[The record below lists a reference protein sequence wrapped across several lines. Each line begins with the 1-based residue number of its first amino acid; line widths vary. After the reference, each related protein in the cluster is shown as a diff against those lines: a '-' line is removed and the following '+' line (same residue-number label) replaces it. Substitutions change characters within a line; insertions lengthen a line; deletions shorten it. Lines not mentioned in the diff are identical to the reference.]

1 MTGVDLVVT
10 DLDGTLWHTDDDI
23 HPGIAAAW
31 AEITRHVPV
40 LVATGRRTTST
51 RVPLARV
58 GIVPSAVVLN
68 GALALDLASGHRYH
82 VAPFP
87 AVQASAVLEAFQEL
101 GLDPCL
107 YVDDVEAEVLVS
119 ETPSTNQ
126 GHLESLGDTAA
137 VADLRRAAEVVPVL
151 GFSIIGA
158 EHRLLSAA
166 AAAVEG
172 TAEVHLDRSLDFPGL
187 AAITV
192 APKGQSKWD
201 GVEAYCHH
209 HGLDATRVL
218 AVGDGP
224 NDVELLTH
232 AAISV
237 VPEVAHPAALELA
250 DHLIP
255 SARDAGWLQ
264 LPDLLAD
271 IAGRAMSAEPPPVPR

>member
-23 HPGIAAAW
+23 HPDIAAAW
-31 AEITRHVPV
+31 AEISRHVPV
-40 LVATGRRTTST
+40 IVATGRRTTST

-68 GALALDLASGHRYH
+68 GALALDLASGHHYH
-82 VAPFP
+82 RAPFP
-87 AVQASAVLEAFQEL
+87 PIQAGEVLAAFQDL

-107 YVDDVEAEVLVS
+107 YMDGVEAEVLVS
-119 ETPSTNQ
+119 DTPSTNDE
-126 GHLESLGDTAA
+126 HLESLGDTAA
-137 VADLRRAAEVVPVL
+137 VADLRRAAAEVAVL

-166 AAAVEG
+166 AAAIG
-172 TAEVHLDRSLDFPGL
+172 HTAEVHLDRALDFPGL

-201 GVEAYCHH
+201 GVEAYCRH
-209 HGLDATRVL
+209 HGIDSTCVL

-224 NDVELLTH
+224 NDLELLTH
-232 AAISV
+232 AAVSV

-250 DHLIP
+250 DHVIP
-255 SARDAGWLQ
+255 SAREAGWLQ
-264 LPDLLAD
+264 LPDLL
-271 IAGRAMSAEPPPVPR
+271 IEITGRPENPRVPR

>member
-23 HPGIAAAW
+23 HPDIAAAW

-51 RVPLARV
+51 RVPLASV

-68 GALALDLASGHRYH
+68 GALALDLANGHCYH
-82 VAPFP
+82 RAPFP
-87 AVQASAVLEAFQEL
+87 TSQAGAVLAAFQEL

-107 YVDDVEAEVLVS
+107 YVDGVEAEVLVS
-119 ETPSTNQ
+119 ATPSTNQ

-137 VADLRRAAEVVPVL
+137 VADLEQAARDVAVL
-151 GFSIIGA
+151 AFSIIGA
-158 EHRLLSAA
+158 EHRLLSA
-166 AAAVEG
+166 VEEAIDD

-201 GVEAYCHH
+201 GVEAYCRH
-209 HGLDATRVL
+209 HGLDASRVL

-224 NDVELLTH
+224 NDIELLTH

-237 VPEVAHPAALELA
+237 VPEVAHPAARELA
-250 DHLIP
+250 DHVIP

-264 LPDLLAD
+264 LPDLLRE
-271 IAGRAMSAEPPPVPR
+271 ITGRGVPTERPRVER